1 MPTPMYMRDL
11 QVYIGMMLA
20 DLQELCV
27 MCVMCKEICSNIN
40 ALTMICNS
48 FTISFHNIFDER
60 CQIFD
65 NRGITEWLTTKTTT
79 LVVECPMSDCWLK
92 SS

>member
-1 MPTPMYMRDL
+1 MYMHDMWA
-11 QVYIGMMLA
+11 YIGIMLA
-20 DLQELCV
+20 DLQGLCV

-60 CQIFD
+60 CQFFD
-65 NRGITEWLTTKTTT
+65 NRRNWKRRSTKTTT

-92 SS
+92 